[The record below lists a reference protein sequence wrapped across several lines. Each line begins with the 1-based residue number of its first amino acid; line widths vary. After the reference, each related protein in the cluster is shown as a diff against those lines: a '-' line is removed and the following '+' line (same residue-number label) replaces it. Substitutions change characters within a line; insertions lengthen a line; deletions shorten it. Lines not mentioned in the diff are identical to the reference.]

1 MADVNQRPTV
11 LRLIEIVAVALCTV
25 TFIVTA
31 LSIFAAAIGH
41 HSEGTRDYVEYYA
54 SGHLLAHGQ
63 NPYDPNALL
72 TLERNLGFPAGL
84 SPMVMGNAPPA
95 LLLTYP
101 LGFVGAKHGELVWMM
116 LLLGCLLLSV
126 HLIADALGTRESYV
140 KLLGWSFAPAL
151 TCIAAGQMALFVLL
165 GVALFLHSYR
175 TRPFVAGVALWL
187 CLLKPQL
194 FLPFG
199 MVLAV
204 WAMWNRRFRII
215 GGLLTA
221 VVVSDVLIWWLDHQC
236 WQQYREMMQLLRYD
250 RADIP
255 CLSIVLRNVAGGAT
269 FVQYLPAAAGCIWAL
284 AYFWRHRF
292 HWNWFEHGSSVLL
305 VSLLVPPYTWFVDQ
319 CVAIPALLRGLSVV
333 RSRSLIAVLAVLSA
347 TIEAGPYLGRG
358 LMHSRAYLWTA
369 PAWLAWYL
377 LAKAS
382 AAGRNTGIATAETR
396 AFEAAEV

>member
-11 LRLIEIVAVALCTV
+11 PRLFEIVAVALCTV

-41 HSEGTRDYVEYYA
+41 HSEGTRDYVEYWS
-54 SGHLLAHGQ
+54 SGQLLAHGQ
-63 NPYDPNALL
+63 NPYDPNELL
-72 TLERNLGFPAGL
+72 ILERNLGLPGDIP
-84 SPMVMGNAPPA
+84 SMVMGNAPPA
-95 LLLTYP
+95 LLLAYP
-101 LGFVGAKHGELVWMM
+101 LGFVGPKHGEWVWM
-116 LLLGCLLLSV
+116 LLLLGSLLLSV
-126 HLIADALGTRESYV
+126 HLIADALETRKSYV

-151 TCIAAGQMALFVLL
+151 TCIQAGQMALFVLL

-175 TRPFVAGVALWL
+175 TRPFVAGAALWL

-204 WAMWNRRFRII
+204 WAIWNRQFRII
-215 GGLLTA
+215 AGLVIA
-221 VVVSDVLIWWLDHQC
+221 VVLSDALIWWLDPQC
-236 WQQYREMMQLLRYD
+236 WRQYREMMQLLRYD

-255 CLSIVLRNVAGGAT
+255 CLSIVLRNVAGGAA
-269 FVQYLPAAAGCIWAL
+269 FVQYLPAAAGCIWAV

-333 RSRSLIAVLAVLSA
+333 RSRSLIAVLAMLSA
-347 TIEAGPYLGRG
+347 LIEAGPYLGRS
-358 LMHSRAYLWTA
+358 LMHSKVYLWTA
-369 PAWLAWYL
+369 PAWLVWYL
-377 LAKAS
+377 FAKAS
-382 AAGRNTGIATAETR
+382 AAGQNTGTITAETR